1 LWVYDLDRKTASRI
15 LDHSVAALGSAFSPD
30 STRLAITR
38 RSTATSEFSI
48 RSLAT
53 GTEEKLA
60 VNLPNALNI
69 YSWTPDGKY
78 LILAVQEQKT
88 QQDLWAQPV
97 DGGKAIPLLTQPY
110 NEGAG
115 IVSPNGKWMLYAS
128 DESGRNELYVTDFPG
143 MHAKVQVSTEGVS
156 WAGWAHDGK
165 RLYFSH
171 GNTLYAAN
179 MPNPDN
185 LEFGNTET
193 ITTLNG
199 VNPIAIALDG
209 RLLVQRDANGA
220 PLQIVLNLQAS
231 LPK

>member
-1 LWVYDLDRKTASRI
+1 VYDLDRKTASRI
-15 LDHSVAALGSAFSPD
+15 LDQSISALGSAFSPD
-30 STRLAITR
+30 SSRIAITKR
-38 RSTATSEFSI
+38 PTATSEFYI
-48 RSLAT
+48 RSLST

-60 VNLPNALNI
+60 VNLPNALSI

-78 LILAVQEQKT
+78 LILAVQEPKT
-88 QQDLWAQPV
+88 QQDIWAQPV

-110 NEGAG
+110 SEVGG
-115 IVSPNGKWMLYAS
+115 TVSPNGKWMAYAS

-143 MHAKVQVSTEGVS
+143 VHAKLQVSTEGAS
-156 WAGWAHDGK
+156 WAAWAHDGK
-165 RLYFSH
+165 RLYFAH
-171 GNTLYAAN
+171 GDTLYAAN
-179 MPNPDN
+179 MPNPDT

-199 VNPIAIALDG
+199 VNPIAIAPDG

-220 PLQIVLNLQAS
+220 PLQIVLNLPAS